1 MAEKIVDPSR
11 RRDIPRAARAAAVAD
26 LALAAGHRAA
36 ARRRRRTPY
45 WGGRGIRRDAAEAAA
60 VGGGAVGGGAGQQ
73 PGRRLPHAHLQLP
86 QPNPRFDSFVVLR
99 LP

>member
-45 WGGRGIRRDAAEAAA
+45 WGGEGFGEMPPKRQRSAAGPSGEAPVNSLDDGCLMHIFSFLSPIPGSIR
-60 VGGGAVGGGAGQQ
+60 
-73 PGRRLPHAHLQLP
+73 
-86 QPNPRFDSFVVLR
+86 S
-99 LP
+99 